1 MNASITIFSRALAGT
16 MLTVTTSAWA
26 SPPVALEAANT
37 TDGFAVVDGGVRRGV
52 VVVNKLEA
60 AITLD
65 GAAVG
70 WDGLRARAS
79 AFRTDGDSVS
89 ERIGDVQTATNLEA
103 IDTAR
108 LFEVWVEQEAKI
120 GSGKASLRA
129 GLLDY
134 SAEFDAMEPAGLFLN
149 SSHGIGPDVSKSGRA
164 GPSIFPVT
172 GLGVRAEWRPSER
185 WAFRV
190 AAFDGVPGDPAEPRA
205 FAAVKLRHGDG
216 AFLAAEVNAMP
227 AERTTIGLGA
237 WRYTE
242 NSYPIDASISPG
254 SSPPSAAT
262 GVYAFATAAIGA
274 RWEGW
279 VRAGIAN
286 GRVQS
291 VAGYVGGGLVGTGVI
306 AGRADDQIGIAI
318 AHAVTSG
325 PLLRAQNLPPGETAI
340 EATYRYRVTRSF
352 ALQPGVQYIIA
363 PAAQAGASDALA
375 LYLRVAL
382 SFPGR

>member
-1 MNASITIFSRALAGT
+1 MMNATSTIFCRALAGT

-26 SPPVALEAANT
+26 SQPVAFEAANT
-37 TDGFAVVDGGVRRGV
+37 TDAFGIVDGGVRRGV
-52 VVVNKLEA
+52 VVVNKFEA

-65 GAAVG
+65 GTAMG
-70 WDGLRARAS
+70 LDGLRARAS
-79 AFRTDGDSVS
+79 AFRTDGDSVT

-108 LFEVWVEQEAKI
+108 LFEAWIEQEVRI

-129 GLLDY
+129 GLLNFN
-134 SAEFDAMEPAGLFLN
+134 AEFDAIAPAGLFVN

-172 GLGVRAEWRPSER
+172 GVGARAEWRPSER
-185 WAFRV
+185 WAVRV
-190 AAFDGVPGDPAEPRA
+190 AAFDGVPGDPAAPRA
-205 FAAVKLRHGDG
+205 FAAAKLRGDDG
-216 AFLAAEVNAMP
+216 ALLAAEVNAMP
-227 AERTTIGLGA
+227 AEGSRIGLGA
-237 WRYTE
+237 WRYTR
-242 NSYPIDASISPG
+242 SIDPIDASSA
-254 SSPPSAAT
+254 PPRAAT
-262 GVYAFATAAIGA
+262 GVYAFATAAIDA
-274 RWEGW
+274 RWAGW
-279 VRAGIAN
+279 IRAGIAD

-306 AGRADDQIGIAI
+306 AGRADDQIGIAVG
-318 AHAVTSG
+318 HAVTSG
-325 PLLRAQNLPPGETAI
+325 PLRVAQNLPPSETAI

-382 SFPGR
+382 SFPGS